1 MQMLTEAPIDFLY
14 IYCLT
19 GIVLILP
26 QIHPSFDSDHFW
38 DLWCPPQKSSLSCF
52 PFFMTESWQKTDFDP
67 EAPEAPSWRVLS
79 RWCSSTENS
88 QLRPNNTLHLQ
99 EKKKR
104 KKKNTSPTLKQKNHL
119 VFSSSLSLFH
129 PSLAL
134 TPACLDTAQPSV
146 HHRVAGARTAAHYS
160 STSALNKR
168 PHSAWIL
175 AVLQTWAK
183 HRQRA

>member
-104 KKKNTSPTLKQKNHL
+104 KKKNHL
-119 VFSSSLSLFH
+119 SYPETEESSCFLQQFEPL
-129 PSLAL
+129 PSLACSHS
-134 TPACLDTAQPSV
+134 CLS
-146 HHRVAGARTAAHYS
+146 G
-160 STSALNKR
+160 
-168 PHSAWIL
+168 HSAAL
-175 AVLQTWAK
+175 CSSPGSRCQNRRSLQLHICT
-183 HRQRA
+183 Q